1 VKQYLLVVCC
11 LLAAQWVSGQSAIR
25 GRVITADS
33 LKPVSDVHV
42 INKNL
47 LKGDLTNSKGEFSI
61 EARPYDTLVFS
72 NISFQYEYVFL
83 GASFPLTG
91 WQVKLRRRDF
101 MLEEVS
107 IFAYELT
114 SNKDVEMPIKKS
126 TVIPMDKDIKIPE
139 PVPPTLMNPVDYL
152 YDLFGNRPKQ
162 LRELSVLLAEEYYR
176 TRLEQGTN
184 RSILKQLTGLNDADL
199 EAFVFFCKFSNT
211 RIEHQTDYEL
221 LMSLLA
227 CFDEYQAQ
235 KELEDVLD
243 RN

>member
-1 VKQYLLVVCC
+1 VKPLPLVFFC
-11 LLAAQWVSGQSAIR
+11 LLWVHWAQGQTAIR
-25 GRVITADS
+25 GRVVTADS

-47 LKGDLTNSKGEFSI
+47 LKGDLTNSRGEFSI
-61 EARPYDTLVFS
+61 EVRPFDTLVFS
-72 NISFQYEYVFL
+72 NISFQYAYVFL
-83 GASFPLTG
+83 GATFPLTG
-91 WQVKLRRRDF
+91 WQVKLKPRDF
-101 MLEEVS
+101 LLEEVS

-114 SNKDVEMPIKKS
+114 SNKDVEMPIQSK
-126 TVIPMDKDIKIPE
+126 TTIPMDKDIKIPE
-139 PVPPTLMNPVDYL
+139 AIKPTLMNPVDYL

-162 LRELSVLLAEEYYR
+162 LRELSVLLSEEYYR

-184 RSILKQLTGLNDADL
+184 RKILKQLTGLNDADL

-211 RIEHQTDYEL
+211 RIVHQTDYEL
-221 LMSLLA
+221 LVSLLD